1 MYRRVARVPRFWGF
15 RRGRV
20 KPLTE
25 RGNAEPPV
33 DFISQAPLGSA
44 PLVVPVAWGVVPS
57 MGWQRCE
64 HVPKGEPMSNHDQ
77 RRFTLLDGMIFVAA
91 TGVALGWERVYLNYL
106 HARFVLVQLPG
117 YILINFYLL
126 GSIPFLVIYALV
138 LLARSLRT
146 FRLPMHRMA
155 RRPGIVACFAIM
167 LGVGVAVFCMLAR
180 LALSAF
186 VQTSMRK
193 VNFLEIAGMF
203 TQRIWISG
211 SFVAVPGWPSS

>member
-1 MYRRVARVPRFWGF
+1 MLA
-15 RRGRV
+15 
-20 KPLTE
+20 
-25 RGNAEPPV
+25 
-33 DFISQAPLGSA
+33 
-44 PLVVPVAWGVVPS
+44 
-57 MGWQRCE
+57 
-64 HVPKGEPMSNHDQ
+64 
-77 RRFTLLDGMIFVAA
+77 
-91 TGVALGWERVYLNYL
+91 
-106 HARFVLVQLPG
+106 QLPG

-211 SFVAVPGWPSS
+211 SFVAGAWLALILTSGWRPEPDWVDRAGRVLGICLVVTDLIVMSL